1 MLGALKTL
9 FARKTVEAQTAP
21 SPVDNALAATF
32 TEVTPSTD
40 GATALRR
47 VYELAPETAA
57 VLCDIGMPEDI
68 GRTAYLA
75 EPEYSFP
82 IRPAD
87 KPRHAARR
95 FLIWARAMEWKGEFR
110 SEQVWDEYEAF
121 CAYDHRKP
129 VQLNYFL
136 AALER
141 CPGVDKK
148 RKFDAATNTRD
159 PRWTWIIKPRPFSR
173 ALGSALT
180 QKTPATEPASNV
192 VALRRAA

>member
-9 FARKTVEAQTAP
+9 FTRRPDGAEVPPQK
-21 SPVDNALAATF
+21 PVNAVAATF
-32 TEVTPSTD
+32 EEVSNPAD
-40 GATALRR
+40 GGELLRR
-47 VYELAPETAA
+47 IHELPPETAA
-57 VLCDIGMPEDI
+57 VLREIGMPEDI
-68 GRTAYLA
+68 ARTAYHA

-82 IRPAD
+82 IRAAD

-95 FLIWARAMEWKGEFR
+95 FLIWARAMDWKGEFR

-121 CAYDHRKP
+121 CAYDHRRP

-136 AALER
+136 SALER

-159 PRWTWIIKPRPFSR
+159 PRWTWTIKPRPFSK

-180 QKTPATEPASNV
+180 KTPATEPASNV
-192 VALRRAA
+192 VAMRRAA